1 MHPIEI
7 KVLVCLFVSIGL
19 IRRRVLIPEEGGGGG
34 GRESLT
40 KFRVKELNLF
50 LPILQIEETSH
61 TYIGKDFCNWLKAEE
76 IKENSIWI
84 SILFIKSGE
93 IIMGTYVGWSTDRKN
108 CMDSSIQVQSTQ
120 ASSSIF
126 FFKQKRNKRPFNATK
141 CNQCTYIIHLNN
153 EYNEKK
159 NR

>member
-7 KVLVCLFVSIGL
+7 KVLVCLFVCLFVSIGL

-40 KFRVKELNLF
+40 KFRVKELNIF

-126 FFKQKRNKRPFNATK
+126 FFQT
-141 CNQCTYIIHLNN
+141 
-153 EYNEKK
+153 EKK
-159 NR
+159 QETIQRHKM

>member
-34 GRESLT
+34 
-40 KFRVKELNLF
+40 ELNLF

-93 IIMGTYVGWSTDRKN
+93 IIMRTYVGWSTDRKN

-126 FFKQKRNKRPFNATK
+126 FFKLKRNKRPFNATK